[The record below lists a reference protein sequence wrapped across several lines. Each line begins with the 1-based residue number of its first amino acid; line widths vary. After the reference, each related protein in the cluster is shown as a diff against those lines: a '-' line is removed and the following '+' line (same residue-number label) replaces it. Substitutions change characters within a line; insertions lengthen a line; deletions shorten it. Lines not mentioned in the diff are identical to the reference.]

1 MEKGN
6 VRGMWVELW
15 KHLLQDTEVQGMFR
29 THEYRDKEHRHKA
42 NDQITSLAVWGEARA
57 CWERGNSTEEEAVLG
72 PPSQLVLHPCAPAG
86 CCDGMS
92 LRGKKGGLKGSHNVE
107 ASLC

>member
-1 MEKGN
+1 
-6 VRGMWVELW
+6 
-15 KHLLQDTEVQGMFR
+15 MFR
-29 THEYRDKEHRHKA
+29 THEYTDKEHRQKT

-57 CWERGNSTEEEAVLG
+57 CWEGGNSTEEEAVLG

-86 CCDGMS
+86 CCDGTS
-92 LRGKKGGLKGSHNVE
+92 LHGKKGGLKGSHNVE